1 MLYYQ
6 PEGRWILIE
15 EQNEWHILS
24 LFFTEKVCKK
34 IKPKEIEE
42 ASVIFSLSVNAL
54 VKLIENNY
62 IFEMPTDSVDL
73 LNDYSFQQTNISAFV
88 SEWCELGESL
98 QIHSATLYEAY
109 KSFCAEN
116 AITPTSQNLF
126 SQKIN
131 STDGVRNGRFRINGS
146 NPARGFYGISL
157 CSNHTQDSKK

>member
-34 IKPKEIEE
+34 FKPKEIEE

-73 LNDYSFQQTNISAFV
+73 LNDYSFQQTLV
-88 SEWCELGESL
+88 HL
-98 QIHSATLYEAY
+98 
-109 KSFCAEN
+109 
-116 AITPTSQNLF
+116 
-126 SQKIN
+126 
-131 STDGVRNGRFRINGS
+131 
-146 NPARGFYGISL
+146 
-157 CSNHTQDSKK
+157 